1 MVQHPYVLV
10 DYVWLILHCVFAC
23 FCPSYAIPTSLVLYL
38 YSFMVD
44 YGGVPITVQIMALAV
59 LLDTTGVREYASIP
73 CNSYIS
79 AAQEVSVGLRARCS
93 RVAE

>member
-1 MVQHPYVLV
+1 
-10 DYVWLILHCVFAC
+10 
-23 FCPSYAIPTSLVLYL
+23 
-38 YSFMVD
+38 MVD